1 MECNSEA
8 NSPNWPEI
16 ELVQDGMPVLVTCKF
31 VKDPIKTEVAVVS
44 TTFLQRSRQVTLKSI
59 YRNGQNSN
67 LFEILCLSWFPAS
80 LMEIRL
86 KMKAL
91 SIVSTTFSPL

>member
-31 VKDPIKTEVAVVS
+31 VKDPIKTEGAFVS
-44 TTFLQRSRQVTLKSI
+44 TTFLRRSRAS
-59 YRNGQNSN
+59 NSEVN
-67 LFEILCLSWFPAS
+67 IQIWPEF
-80 LMEIRL
+80 
-86 KMKAL
+86 
-91 SIVSTTFSPL
+91 